1 MFQKRYYSKNIQSPE
16 VWKKMDLLSELRVQL
31 VAAVS
36 ALAGLIFIGTIVY
49 HNLEGWTWVSSF
61 YFSVTTITTVGYGD
75 LHPTTDVSRLFT
87 SVYVLSGVAIAL
99 AALGIIGTNYLN
111 VMIREERMLRRR
123 RIKLRRSA

>member
-111 VMIREERMLRRR
+111 VIIREERMLRRR